1 MLRVGSRGG
10 AKHAA
15 NMIEAMRRCPPTILT
30 PLLGV
35 ALAALLAGC
44 GGGTKTVDASTP
56 LPETTSTSAPQTRA
70 TTTTTSTTPP
80 PSTTTAPPSESGGTA
95 SPSTTRTATAP
106 AFTHQGGTGTTA
118 SGEGGEGLGAA
129 EAVVQAK
136 GFTVASPSDYHP
148 NQTLRVL
155 VGTRTGSAEGNGQQA
170 FFFVDGRYIG
180 TDAKQPSAQVNV
192 VSQSDTEVALVYAL
206 AGGGQATVKFQL
218 NNGKLVPLG
227 PIPSASARQ

>member
-1 MLRVGSRGG
+1 
-10 AKHAA
+10 
-15 NMIEAMRRCPPTILT
+15 MRRRSLTIPTA
-30 PLLGV
+30 LLGA
-35 ALAALLAGC
+35 ALAGLLTGC

-56 LPETTSTSAPQTRA
+56 LPEGTTSTSAPQTSA
-70 TTTTTSTTPP
+70 TTTTATTTTST
-80 PSTTTAPPSESGGTA
+80 STTTAPSSENGGTA

-106 AFTHQGGTGTTA
+106 AFTHQGGTGTTTT
-118 SGEGGEGLGAA
+118 GESAEGLSSA

-148 NQTLRVL
+148 DQTLRVL
-155 VGTRTGSAEGNGQQA
+155 VGTRTGSAVGNGQQA

-192 VSQSDTEVALVYAL
+192 VSQGDTEVALAYAL
-206 AGGGQATVKFQL
+206 AGGGQTTVRFQL

-227 PIPSASARQ
+227 PLPSASARQ

>member
-1 MLRVGSRGG
+1 
-10 AKHAA
+10 
-15 NMIEAMRRCPPTILT
+15 MRRLFPTVPT
-30 PLLGV
+30 ALLAV

-56 LPETTSTSAPQTRA
+56 LPEGTTSTSAPRTSA
-70 TTTTTSTTPP
+70 TTTTTTTATSTTPT
-80 PSTTTAPPSESGGTA
+80 SASEGGGTA

-106 AFTHQGGTGTTA
+106 AFTHQGGTGTTT
-118 SGEGGEGLGAA
+118 SGEGAEGLSAA

-136 GFTVASPSDYHP
+136 GFTAASPSDYHP

-180 TDAKQPSAQVNV
+180 TDAKQPSAQIHV
-192 VSQSDTEVALVYAL
+192 VSQGDTEVTL
-206 AGGGQATVKFQL
+206 AYSLSSGGQATVRFQL
-218 NNGKLVPLG
+218 NNGKLAALD
-227 PIPSASARQ
+227 PIPSANSRQ

>member
-1 MLRVGSRGG
+1 
-10 AKHAA
+10 
-15 NMIEAMRRCPPTILT
+15 MIEAMRRRSPTIPT
-30 PLLGV
+30 VLLGA

-44 GGGTKTVDASTP
+44 GGGGTKTVDASTP
-56 LPETTSTSAPQTRA
+56 LPEATSSTGTPTTSATTTS
-70 TTTTTSTTPP
+70 TTTTSTATTPA
-80 PSTTTAPPSESGGTA
+80 STTTAPSSENGGTA
-95 SPSTTRTATAP
+95 SPSTTRTAPAP
-106 AFTHQGGTGTTA
+106 AFTHQGGTGTTS
-118 SGEGGEGLGAA
+118 SGEGAEGLSAA

-136 GFTVASPSDYHP
+136 GFTVASTSDYHP

-180 TDAKQPSAQVNV
+180 TDAKQPSAQISVA
-192 VSQSDTEVALVYAL
+192 SQGDTEVALAYAL
-206 AGGGQATVKFQL
+206 AGGGQATVRFQL